1 MVLFSS
7 LYPIGPGVQAWN
19 MSNLA
24 GPAKRAMGIGWMTG
38 VGNMGGITGSFI
50 FLDRE
55 APTYPTGFG
64 SSLGFAAAGA
74 LACLLLEL
82 MLFRSN
88 KKNEGFSEEDVRAQF
103 SEEDLERLGDKSPL
117 FKYTL

>member
-1 MVLFSS
+1 
-7 LYPIGPGVQAWN
+7 

-82 MLFRSN
+82 MLYRSN
-88 KKNEGFSEEDVRAQF
+88 KNNEGLSEEEVRAQF

-117 FKYTL
+117 FRYTL

>member
-1 MVLFSS
+1 M
-7 LYPIGPGVQAWN
+7 N
-19 MSNLA
+19 NLA

-50 FLDRE
+50 FIEKE

-64 SSLGFAAAGA
+64 ASLGFAAGGVAA
-74 LACLLLEL
+74 ALLLEFL
-82 MLFRSN
+82 LWSIN
-88 KKNEGFSEEDVRAQF
+88 KKNDKLSEEDVHAQF
-103 SEEDLERLGDKSPL
+103 SEEDLDCMGDKSPL